1 MVSHSHF
8 SAPRSSYALD
18 PTYAP
23 RRAAQTV
30 VVRGADGKPL
40 ANTEVV
46 VSQLNHAFLFGNIG
60 FELVDWITDYQ
71 YRPVGAG
78 DASEYNALASDE
90 QRAYDAELADN
101 WLSVF
106 NQATLPFY
114 WGRFEPIEGKP
125 RTAEMLQ
132 TAKWFNDRGVVVK
145 GHPLVW
151 HTVQPRWLMD
161 KPVGEVERLL
171 HNRIQREVS
180 DFAGQIDL
188 WDAINEVV
196 IMPVFDNGDNAIT
209 PLARLKGRIGM
220 IRMAFETARE
230 ANPNVTLILNDFDMS
245 TAYECL
251 IEGVLEAGIQIDK
264 LGLQSHQQQ
273 GYWGR
278 EKTERILER
287 FARYN
292 LPIHFTE
299 TTLVSGDLMPK
310 EIHDLNDYKVT
321 DWPTT
326 PEGEQRQAEELEDW
340 YRTLASHPL
349 VEAITYWGMSD
360 RSMWLGAPGGLVR
373 KDGSRKPGFDRLHNL
388 IKNEWWLAPTTMR
401 TNDAGE
407 VTVAGW
413 KGDYQIAAPD
423 GAITPVV
430 LR

>member
-1 MVSHSHF
+1 MPHSHF
-8 SAPRSSYALD
+8 SAPRSSYDLD

-23 RRAAQTV
+23 RRNTV
-30 VVRGADGKPL
+30 TVTLTRHDGAPL
-40 ANTEVV
+40 ANTDVV
-46 VSQLNHAFLFGNIG
+46 VKQLSHAFLFGNIG
-60 FELVDWITDYQ
+60 FELVDYINDYK
-71 YRPVGAG
+71 YHPAGAG
-78 DASEYNALASDE
+78 DASEYNASEA
-90 QRAYDAELADN
+90 QRAYDAALASK

-114 WGRFEPIEGKP
+114 WGRFEPVEGEP
-125 RTAEMLQ
+125 RTDELA
-132 TAKWFNDRGVVVK
+132 TAATWFKERGVVVK

-151 HTVQPRWLMD
+151 HTVQPAWLLG
-161 KPVGEVERLL
+161 KPVSDVERLL
-171 HNRIQREVS
+171 RGRIKREAGG
-180 DFAGQIDL
+180 FAGLIDM

-209 PLARLKGRIGM
+209 PLARLKGRIEM
-220 IRMAFETARE
+220 VRLAFETARE

-278 EKTERILER
+278 EKTERVLDR
-287 FARYN
+287 FGRYN
-292 LPIHFTE
+292 IPIHFTE

-310 EIHDLNDYKVT
+310 EIEDLNDYKVT

-326 PEGEQRQAEELEDW
+326 PEGEQRQADELEDW

-349 VEAITYWGMSD
+349 VEAITYWGMGD
-360 RSMWLGAPGGLVR
+360 RSMWLGAPGGLLR
-373 KDGSRKPGFDRLHNL
+373 RDGSAKPGFDRLHNL
-388 IKNEWWLAPTTMR
+388 IRNEWWVTPTTLR

-407 VTVAGW
+407 VTVSGW
-413 KGDYQIAAPD
+413 RGDYQITAPD
-423 GAITPVV
+423 GSITAVT
-430 LR
+430 L